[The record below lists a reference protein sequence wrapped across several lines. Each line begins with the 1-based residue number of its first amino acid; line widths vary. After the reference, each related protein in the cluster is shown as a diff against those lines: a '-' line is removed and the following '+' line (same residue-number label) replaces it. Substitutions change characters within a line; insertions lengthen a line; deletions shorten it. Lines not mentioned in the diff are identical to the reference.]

1 MRTLRGPGAAP
12 VDEVPIRQEA
22 SIMTD
27 PLDLI
32 RDRKSWRVPFDAGRA
47 VPKEDLLRVL
57 EAARWTPSA
66 HNMQNWKIVVVD
78 DPAVLARL
86 AQVERPISE
95 AFIKENYEQLSFS
108 KEDLLTRKTGL
119 LASMFPAEWQTPDF
133 KLSAKPDSTAV
144 AGDVEA
150 DALGT
155 EGISS
160 RQRALLPGPVMLV
173 VVYDPTTRA
182 PASEGDFLGII
193 SLGCLME
200 NLWLEAEALG
210 LGVQIVSSLAD
221 SASFRDILG
230 IPEGL
235 RVAYSVRLGYPVK
248 QPDDYLRVR
257 LDVEDF
263 TYFNRYGEG

>member
-1 MRTLRGPGAAP
+1 
-12 VDEVPIRQEA
+12 
-22 SIMTD
+22 MTD
-27 PLDLI
+27 ILDLI
-32 RDRKSWRVPFDAGRA
+32 RDRKSWRVPFDTGR
-47 VPKEDLLRVL
+47 PIPREDLLRVL
-57 EAARWTPSA
+57 EAARWAPSA
-66 HNMQNWKIVVVD
+66 HNMQNWEIVVVD

-108 KEDLLTRKTGL
+108 KEDLLRRKTGL
-119 LASMFPAEWQTPDF
+119 LASMFPAEWQNPDF
-133 KLSAKPDSTAV
+133 KPDV
-144 AGDVEA
+144 AA

-155 EGISS
+155 DGISS

-173 VVYDPTTRA
+173 VVYDPNTRA

-221 SASFRDILG
+221 AASLRDILG
-230 IPEGL
+230 IPEHL

-248 QPDDYLRVR
+248 QPEDYLRVR
-257 LDVEDF
+257 RDVEDF
-263 TYFNRYGEG
+263 TYFNRYGG

>member
-1 MRTLRGPGAAP
+1 
-12 VDEVPIRQEA
+12 
-22 SIMTD
+22 MTD

-32 RDRKSWRVPFDAGRA
+32 RDRKSWRVPFDASRA
-47 VPKEDLLRVL
+47 IPKEDLLRVL

-66 HNMQNWKIVVVD
+66 HNMQNWEIVVVD

-95 AFIKENYEQLSFS
+95 AFIKENYEHLSFS
-108 KEDLLTRKTGL
+108 KEELLKRKTGL

-133 KLSAKPDSTAV
+133 KPGATAGT
-144 AGDVEA
+144 GDVEA

-155 EGISS
+155 DGISS

-173 VVYDPTTRA
+173 VVYDPSRRA

-221 SASFRDILG
+221 AASLRGILG
-230 IPEGL
+230 IPEHL

-257 LDVEDF
+257 RDVEDF
-263 TYFNRYGEG
+263 THFNRYEED

>member
-1 MRTLRGPGAAP
+1 
-12 VDEVPIRQEA
+12 
-22 SIMTD
+22 MTD

-47 VPKEDLLRVL
+47 IPKEDLLRVL

-108 KEDLLTRKTGL
+108 KEDLLKRKTGL
-119 LASMFPAEWQTPDF
+119 LASMFPAAWQTPDF
-133 KLSAKPDSTAV
+133 KPDL
-144 AGDVEA
+144 EA

-155 EGISS
+155 DGISS

-221 SASFRDILG
+221 ASSLRDILG
-230 IPEGL
+230 IPEHL
-235 RVAYSVRLGYPVK
+235 RVAYSVRLGYPVE
-248 QPDDYLRVR
+248 QPKDYLRVR
-257 LDVEDF
+257 MDVKDF
-263 TYFNRYGEG
+263 TYFNRYGG

>member
-1 MRTLRGPGAAP
+1 
-12 VDEVPIRQEA
+12 
-22 SIMTD
+22 
-27 PLDLI
+27 
-32 RDRKSWRVPFDAGRA
+32 VPFDTGRA
-47 VPKEDLLRVL
+47 IPKEDLLRVL

-66 HNMQNWKIVVVD
+66 HNMQNWEIVVVD

-95 AFIKENYEQLSFS
+95 AFIKENYEHLSFS
-108 KEDLLTRKTGL
+108 KDELLRRKTGL
-119 LASMFPAEWQTPDF
+119 LASMFPVEWQTPDF
-133 KLSAKPDSTAV
+133 KPGAKP
-144 AGDVEA
+144 DVEA
-150 DALGT
+150 DALGSD
-155 EGISS
+155 GISS

-173 VVYDPTTRA
+173 VVYDPSTRA

-221 SASFRDILG
+221 PASLGDILG
-230 IPEGL
+230 IPERL

-248 QPDDYLRVR
+248 QPEDYPRVR
-257 LDVEDF
+257 RDVEDF
-263 TYFNRYGEG
+263 THFNRYEG